1 MLSGFE
7 RGIEIDC
14 VGSKRFCLR
23 LTASSLSTREFFSTD
38 GYLSGS
44 IFSDEDE
51 SVEEALDKKPS
62 SARDIDRAV
71 VTPHTAFRSA
81 EAELSNATDCDTP
94 LRPRDSIQVGPTRKR
109 IAHRLLDS
117 SSACSDDSDGDS
129 EIMPTKGEMK
139 EIKGMLKLLCKKVE
153 DNSRVLTE
161 LHSLYHSRLVY
172 VCNEAA
178 ERFG

>member
-1 MLSGFE
+1 M
-7 RGIEIDC
+7 
-14 VGSKRFCLR
+14 
-23 LTASSLSTREFFSTD
+23 D

-44 IFSDEDE
+44 VFSDEDE
-51 SVEEALDKKPS
+51 SVEEELDKNPS

-81 EAELSNATDCDTP
+81 EADFELSNATDRDTP

-117 SSACSDDSDGDS
+117 SSACVDDSDGDS

-139 EIKGMLKLLCKKVE
+139 ELKGMLKLLWKKVE
-153 DNSRVLTE
+153 DNSKVLTE
-161 LHSLYHSRLVY
+161 LQNLYHSRLVY
-172 VCNEAA
+172 VKEVSAKLLIVFSLFSVKLQVAQPQNKLQRGKEL
-178 ERFG
+178 RLLQGLG

>member
-1 MLSGFE
+1 M
-7 RGIEIDC
+7 
-14 VGSKRFCLR
+14 
-23 LTASSLSTREFFSTD
+23 D

-51 SVEEALDKKPS
+51 SVEEVLDKNPS

-71 VTPHTAFRSA
+71 VTPHTAFRSP
-81 EAELSNATDCDTP
+81 EAELSNATDRDTP
-94 LRPRDSIQVGPTRKR
+94 LRPRDSIQVGPTRKC

-172 VCNEAA
+172 VKSSIC
-178 ERFG
+178 